1 MNSAPEPRNAARP
14 ATAGRPALCVVLL
27 VLCTLLGMSLDPC
40 ASAARGAEPRPAV
53 STVPEPVGE
62 GHHDTAMAAHPSSA
76 RAGRRAAGPGPGAGT
91 DLRASRPPYAG
102 AVARSTNAPATPPTP
117 RRVVLRC

>member
-1 MNSAPEPRNAARP
+1 MNSALEPLSARP
-14 ATAGRPALCVVLL
+14 ATAGRPAMCVVLL

-53 STVPEPVGE
+53 STVPEPAGE
-62 GHHDTAMAAHPSSA
+62 GHHDTTAMAAQSASA
-76 RAGRRAAGPGPGAGT
+76 RAGRGAAGPSAGKRE
-91 DLRASRPPYAG
+91 RAARPPYGG
-102 AVARSTNAPATPPTP
+102 AVAPSGNTPAAPPAT